1 MCSDAGLGFRRRLGF
16 RRWAWVQTQG
26 LGSDQHA
33 NSQCRTETDT
43 PAAALVDKA
52 ADDSWHVVTLHH
64 LRHHHLHLI
73 NAPCDKI
80 SRRFGDRLGRCQSF
94 RRRGGGGDSYGGG
107 GGGGG
112 GDGRGGGDGGGGGGD
127 GGGGDGVMVVEV
139 VVVVW
144 DIVCVMATGIRTDE
158 AVPRLLSSAC
168 LVTLK
173 TACRVIQPR
182 LVPTTLTVL
191 QQA

>member
-1 MCSDAGLGFRRRLGF
+1 
-16 RRWAWVQTQG
+16 
-26 LGSDQHA
+26 
-33 NSQCRTETDT
+33 
-43 PAAALVDKA
+43 
-52 ADDSWHVVTLHH
+52 
-64 LRHHHLHLI
+64 
-73 NAPCDKI
+73 
-80 SRRFGDRLGRCQSF
+80 
-94 RRRGGGGDSYGGG
+94 
-107 GGGGG
+107 
-112 GDGRGGGDGGGGGGD
+112 
-127 GGGGDGVMVVEV
+127 MVVEVV